1 MRKGK
6 QMPASEHTAKELPT
20 TVSREP
26 WAAENVLKANF
37 PEIVRDAS
45 LMTCVGPVYH
55 DSFIKELRVG
65 GSYLA

>member
-37 PEIVRDAS
+37 PEIV
-45 LMTCVGPVYH
+45 
-55 DSFIKELRVG
+55 
-65 GSYLA
+65 